1 MALKLNVGSKKL
13 VQYRRGQGMVDYA
26 LLVAGVALVGVVG
39 VSMMGHKTADLIGT
53 VASVLPGSHSDDNG
67 PIIASQIVE
76 TKFDGTDVVLDN
88 AAVSTNIRS
97 LNANLGFSGYD
108 GEFVDDTHTA
118 TVTAGN

>member
-1 MALKLNVGSKKL
+1 MVRTFKVGMKRL
-13 VQYRRGQGMVDYA
+13 ARDRRGQGMVEYA

-67 PIIASQIVE
+67 PIIAAQIVE

-88 AAVSTNIRS
+88 DAVSSNSRS
-97 LNANLGFSGYD
+97 LNGNLGFSGYD

-118 TVTAGN
+118 SVSTSK